1 MYQNI
6 VIESL
11 DHYGRGIAHIDSKVV
26 FVENALPDEIVDIEV
41 TSSKKK
47 FSLAKVVKYIKISP
61 KRIDS
66 KCLYFGMCGGC
77 NLLNLQYD
85 NTLDFKLNK
94 IRELL
99 TKNRIIYNGNFDVI
113 ENKNK
118 YNYRNKIS
126 LKIVNGKIGFFQ
138 DKTHDLVMIY
148 DCLVAHKV
156 INKIIKN
163 YKLLNV
169 QNGELIVRVNSN
181 DEVLLII
188 KSNDNNYD
196 IELGKLKE
204 LVKLVGIV
212 YNDKTIFG
220 DNFFYERVGGFLFK
234 VSYNSFFQVNRYI
247 CEVLFNLIK
256 DKVLEDD
263 NVLDLYCGV
272 GTLGIVA
279 SKKAKSVIGIEI
291 IENAVLNG
299 VFNAQINKCNNI
311 KFMLGDVSKTVNKLN
326 IEFDTLIVDPPRKGL
341 DYNTIQ
347 FIKDNKFKK
356 IIYVSC
362 DPNTLMRDLKS
373 LSDIYKIDEYKVLDM
388 FSYSYHVE
396 SFCLLEYVN

>member
-1 MYQNI
+1 M
-6 VIESL
+6 
-11 DHYGRGIAHIDSKVV
+11 
-26 FVENALPDEIVDIEV
+26 
-41 TSSKKK
+41 
-47 FSLAKVVKYIKISP
+47 
-61 KRIDS
+61 
-66 KCLYFGMCGGC
+66 
-77 NLLNLQYD
+77 
-85 NTLDFKLNK
+85 
-94 IRELL
+94 
-99 TKNRIIYNGNFDVI
+99 
-113 ENKNK
+113 
-118 YNYRNKIS
+118 
-126 LKIVNGKIGFFQ
+126 
-138 DKTHDLVMIY
+138 
-148 DCLVAHKV
+148 
-156 INKIIKN
+156 
-163 YKLLNV
+163 
-169 QNGELIVRVNSN
+169 
-181 DEVLLII
+181 
-188 KSNDNNYD
+188 
-196 IELGKLKE
+196 
-204 LVKLVGIV
+204 
-212 YNDKTIFG
+212 
-220 DNFFYERVGGFLFK
+220 
-234 VSYNSFFQVNRYI
+234 
-247 CEVLFNLIK
+247 IK

>member
-1 MYQNI
+1 M
-6 VIESL
+6 
-11 DHYGRGIAHIDSKVV
+11 
-26 FVENALPDEIVDIEV
+26 
-41 TSSKKK
+41 
-47 FSLAKVVKYIKISP
+47 
-61 KRIDS
+61 
-66 KCLYFGMCGGC
+66 
-77 NLLNLQYD
+77 
-85 NTLDFKLNK
+85 
-94 IRELL
+94 
-99 TKNRIIYNGNFDVI
+99 
-113 ENKNK
+113 
-118 YNYRNKIS
+118 
-126 LKIVNGKIGFFQ
+126 
-138 DKTHDLVMIY
+138 
-148 DCLVAHKV
+148 
-156 INKIIKN
+156 
-163 YKLLNV
+163 
-169 QNGELIVRVNSN
+169 
-181 DEVLLII
+181 
-188 KSNDNNYD
+188 
-196 IELGKLKE
+196 
-204 LVKLVGIV
+204 
-212 YNDKTIFG
+212 
-220 DNFFYERVGGFLFK
+220 
-234 VSYNSFFQVNRYI
+234 
-247 CEVLFNLIK
+247 IK

-388 FSYSYHVE
+388 
-396 SFCLLEYVN
+396 LA